1 MKDNLNSIKFYEYYD
16 TEKEYAIVMELCG
29 NNLQN
34 ILNKKKEAFNVDE
47 IYDIMSQ
54 LNNTFKIMSE
64 SNIVHRDLK
73 LENIL
78 VKYID
83 KEKSKFI
90 VKLTDYEVSRKL
102 LSISKKCNTYA
113 GTVLTMAPE
122 ILAGEEYDNKCDL

>member
-1 MKDNLNSIKFYEYYD
+1 
-16 TEKEYAIVMELCG
+16 MELCD

-47 IYDIMSQ
+47 VYDIMSQ

-83 KEKSKFI
+83 KENQN
-90 VKLTDYEVSRKL
+90 L
-102 LSISKKCNTYA
+102 L
-113 GTVLTMAPE
+113 
-122 ILAGEEYDNKCDL
+122 